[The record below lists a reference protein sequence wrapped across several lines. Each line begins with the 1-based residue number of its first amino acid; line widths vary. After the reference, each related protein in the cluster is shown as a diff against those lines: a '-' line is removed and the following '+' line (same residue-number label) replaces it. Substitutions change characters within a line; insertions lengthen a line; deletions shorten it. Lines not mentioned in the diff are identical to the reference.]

1 MNLSTRNTG
10 QPQGYA
16 HPFFKLKSIMRLTPR
31 FRFLQFAFCP
41 LPFALCFSLFTFHLN
56 AQTIYSKRVEKLVNQ
71 MTLEE
76 KVGQMTELTI
86 DMISVGGGPYNITE
100 PLTIDATKLEK
111 VINKYQVGSV
121 LNVGTSAHT
130 PERWQE
136 IITDIQKAAQKNR
149 LKIPVLYGIDAIHG
163 ASYTRGST
171 LYPQPLAVA
180 CTRDLALAQEL
191 AGITAYECRASG
203 IPWTYSP
210 AMDLCKVPVWP
221 RTWESF
227 GEDVLLNTV
236 FGSAMVKGY
245 QGSGV
250 DGKYNVLACMKH
262 FTGYGAPSTGKD
274 RTTGEISTH
283 SLREYYLPQYE
294 EAIKNGALTVMVNSG
309 AFNGIP
315 AHANKF
321 LLTDILKG
329 EMKFSGFAV
338 SDWEDVKY
346 LYSRHKVAK
355 TYKDA
360 VMLAVNAGIDM
371 CMVPTDF
378 EFSDNLVVL
387 VKEGKV
393 SMERIDDAVRRILYV
408 KERVGLFDKPQLP
421 SSDYPK
427 FGSAEFAAK
436 SKQAASESL
445 VLLKNEKNTL
455 PLPKDARAL
464 VIGPTAN
471 NMRSLLGGWSN
482 TWQGENVN
490 AVFEASHTVQEAI
503 KAKVGAAHCTYLEGA
518 NFEKI
523 TNAADAQPLAKS
535 DAYDY
540 IILCLGENSYTETP
554 GTISDITLDAHQLE
568 LTKQL
573 AQSGKP
579 IILVLLEGRPRIIT
593 QIVPYCSA
601 IVLGFLPGPQGG
613 DAIADVLYGDF
624 NPSGKLPL
632 SYPKFPNS
640 FVPYDHAILDGGFD
654 GFPTGDNAYYNPMYP
669 FGHGLS
675 FSTFKYENLAVNYD
689 LVNAVKTL
697 DQMPDSTKLVN
708 ISVDVTNTSQRDGV
722 EVVELFTSQ
731 DYATVIPNAQRLK
744 NFIRVAIKAGETK
757 KVNFSL
763 TPKNLSYINAQNKR
777 VTESGDYK
785 VMVGNLKK
793 AFKI

>member
-1 MNLSTRNTG
+1 MYSRKVNLFI
-10 QPQGYA
+10 A
-16 HPFFKLKSIMRLTPR
+16 
-31 FRFLQFAFCP
+31 
-41 LPFALCFSLFTFHLN
+41 LFTFHFSFFTFHFQLS
-56 AQTIYSKRVEKLVNQ
+56 AQTKYSARIEKLMSG

-100 PLTIDATKLEK
+100 PLTIDPVKLEK
-111 VINKYQVGSV
+111 VVNKYQVGSV

-180 CTRDLALAQEL
+180 STRDVALAQEL
-191 AGITAYECRASG
+191 ASITAYECRASG
-203 IPWTYSP
+203 IPWNFSP

-227 GEDVLLNTV
+227 GEDVVLNTV
-236 FGSAMVKGY
+236 FGSAMIKGY
-245 QGSGV
+245 QGNGV
-250 DGKYNVLACMKH
+250 GEKYNVLACMKH
-262 FTGYGAPSTGKD
+262 FTGYGAPTTGKD
-274 RTTGEISTH
+274 RTTGEISER

-309 AFNGIP
+309 AFNGMP

-329 EMKFSGFAV
+329 EMKFSGFTV

-346 LYSRHKVAK
+346 LYSRHKIAK

-378 EFSDNLVVL
+378 EFSDNLVAL

-393 SMERIDDAVRRILYV
+393 SMSRIDDAVRRILYV
-408 KERVGLFDKPQLP
+408 KERVGLFDKPQAP
-421 SSDYPK
+421 RSDYPK

-436 SKQAASESL
+436 SKLAASESL
-445 VLLKNEKNTL
+445 ILLKNEKSTL
-455 PLPKDARAL
+455 PLPKEARAL

-471 NMRSLLGGWSN
+471 SMRSLIGGWSN
-482 TWQGENVN
+482 TWQGDNVN
-490 AVFEASHTVQEAI
+490 TVFADNNTVQEAI

-518 NFEKI
+518 NFEKL

-568 LTKQL
+568 LAKQL
-573 AQSGKP
+573 AQTGKP
-579 IILVLLEGRPRIIT
+579 IILVLLEGRPRLIT
-593 QIVPYCSA
+593 QIEPLCTA

-632 SYPKFPNS
+632 SYSKFPNS
-640 FVPYDHAILDGGFD
+640 FVPYDHAVLDSGFD
-654 GFPTGDNAYYNPMYP
+654 GFPTGDNAYYNPLFE

-675 FSTFKYENLAVNYD
+675 FSSFEYKNLTVGD
-689 LVNAVKTL
+689 IIG
-697 DQMPDSTKLVN
+697 STTKV
-708 ISVDVTNTSQRDGV
+708 ITVDVSNTSKRDGV
-722 EVVELFTSQ
+722 EVVELYTSQ
-731 DYATVIPNAQRLK
+731 DYASVIPNAKRLK
-744 NFIRVAIKAGETK
+744 AFKRVALKAGETQ
-757 KVNFSL
+757 KVEFTL
-763 TPKNLSYINAQNKR
+763 TPKDLSIINAQNKR

-785 VMVGNLKK
+785 VMVGKLKQ